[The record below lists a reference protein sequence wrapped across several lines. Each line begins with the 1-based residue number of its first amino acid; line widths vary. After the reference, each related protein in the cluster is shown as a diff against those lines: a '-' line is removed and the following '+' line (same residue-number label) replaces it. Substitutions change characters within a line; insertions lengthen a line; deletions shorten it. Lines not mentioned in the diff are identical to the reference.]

1 MFHYPAGSV
10 DVTPPKYNSESQ
22 VCSWDGKKWIV
33 SDIVVPEILEP
44 KAKVF
49 PEPEEEPVSEPEPYE
64 PTEYWEKRC
73 FEYGLPHEQL
83 EFITE
88 NGLKAW
94 QTKVTKIKAKFP
106 KP

>member
-10 DVTPPKYNSESQ
+10 DVTPPKNNSESQ

-49 PEPEEEPVSEPEPYE
+49 PEPYE

-73 FEYGLPHEQL
+73 FEYGSSP
-83 EFITE
+83 
-88 NGLKAW
+88 
-94 QTKVTKIKAKFP
+94 
-106 KP
+106 